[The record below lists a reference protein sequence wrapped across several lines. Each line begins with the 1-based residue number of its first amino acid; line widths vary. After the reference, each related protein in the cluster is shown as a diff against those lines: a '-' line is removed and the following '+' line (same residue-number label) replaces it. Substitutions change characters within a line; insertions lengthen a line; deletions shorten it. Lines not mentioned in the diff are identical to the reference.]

1 MNAFELL
8 DRQNE
13 VIVACG
19 KSRSGIPASV
29 LSTMLSVAFEPEEQV
44 PLIRPDTLAVVLV
57 RRQHI
62 VDCEMDSRSNNPNDV
77 FVDRLLPA
85 PPTSAPEP
93 LPTDLPLSNCMD
105 MAFSDSDD
113 EGKTEDPTEQA
124 NISLVRLQNR
134 RLRKRTRDS
143 DEDGSGLLPADD
155 IDNPTLSLS
164 SDAQAS
170 SFRPSQ
176 MERYVHNAVAH
187 PSLRGKNAQAILESV
202 QQGRQTQFLATPPV
216 LRLAYDFS
224 FHVRGLSLMHFRR
237 FMEELEQQPTMSGVN
252 MTNFGRVNS
261 LHPATPP
268 RTVSDIVEAF
278 NTQLLFADRFYSPL
292 VYSFIKAGATFM
304 EKYAV
309 LSRPDP
315 ATCNM
320 LVFWVNS
327 KLGKFRS
334 EVIATNVQTAA
345 LIGNEFARN
354 DDHLMEL
361 FQAQQ
366 ERQVTALVASR
377 TSRAAPGSRP
387 SHSRDQRTQ
396 KPSAVPRELSSMLP
410 KQGNKTLCM
419 RYISKKGCTGPA
431 PGLCFDPNRAHFR
444 PIALPADA
452 KAFIDKNFFG
462 LGQEYQDL

>member
-187 PSLRGKNAQAILESV
+187 PSLR
-202 QQGRQTQFLATPPV
+202 
-216 LRLAYDFS
+216 
-224 FHVRGLSLMHFRR
+224 
-237 FMEELEQQPTMSGVN
+237 
-252 MTNFGRVNS
+252 
-261 LHPATPP
+261 
-268 RTVSDIVEAF
+268 
-278 NTQLLFADRFYSPL
+278 DRFYSPL

-315 ATCNM
+315 ATYNM

-452 KAFIDKNFFG
+452 NAFIDKNFFG

>member
-1 MNAFELL
+1 
-8 DRQNE
+8 
-13 VIVACG
+13 
-19 KSRSGIPASV
+19 
-29 LSTMLSVAFEPEEQV
+29 
-44 PLIRPDTLAVVLV
+44 
-57 RRQHI
+57 
-62 VDCEMDSRSNNPNDV
+62 
-77 FVDRLLPA
+77 
-85 PPTSAPEP
+85 
-93 LPTDLPLSNCMD
+93 
-105 MAFSDSDD
+105 
-113 EGKTEDPTEQA
+113 
-124 NISLVRLQNR
+124 
-134 RLRKRTRDS
+134 
-143 DEDGSGLLPADD
+143 
-155 IDNPTLSLS
+155 
-164 SDAQAS
+164 
-170 SFRPSQ
+170 
-176 MERYVHNAVAH
+176 
-187 PSLRGKNAQAILESV
+187 
-202 QQGRQTQFLATPPV
+202 
-216 LRLAYDFS
+216 
-224 FHVRGLSLMHFRR
+224 
-237 FMEELEQQPTMSGVN
+237 MSGVN

-278 NTQLLFADRFYSPL
+278 NTLLLFADRFYSPL